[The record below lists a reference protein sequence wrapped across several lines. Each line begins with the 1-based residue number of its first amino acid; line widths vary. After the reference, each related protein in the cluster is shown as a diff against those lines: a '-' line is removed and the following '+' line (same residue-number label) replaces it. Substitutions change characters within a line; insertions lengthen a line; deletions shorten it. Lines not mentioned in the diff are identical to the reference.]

1 VNENQKKFWKLM
13 LLVVPLV
20 VSQIG
25 SYAKARAESMNESKA
40 GYELMKGEL
49 ETVHANMKTL
59 EQTVNDQNNHI
70 YVLEGKLTL
79 MQELLSKTRSRVA
92 KIHPVDAGTDGDGI
106 SDVSEPTKSIERPDP
121 PQLLLKSAPR
131 LPPRFEDVVE
141 KYKEKN

>member
-1 VNENQKKFWKLM
+1 MNENQKKFWKLM
-13 LLVVPLV
+13 LIVVPIV

-79 MQELLSKTRSRVA
+79 MQELLAKTRSRVA
-92 KIHPVDAGTDGDGI
+92 KIHPVDAGTDSDGI
-106 SDVSEPTKSIERPDP
+106 SDVAKSIERPDP
-121 PQLLLKSAPR
+121 PKLMLQSAPR
-131 LPPRFEDVVE
+131 LPPRFEDVVQ
-141 KYKEKN
+141 KFKEKN